1 MTASKR
7 WWRRRSLR
15 RQLAIGVSSIVSV
28 ALIVV
33 GTVAVI
39 SLRDEAIRLS
49 DTQVANS
56 LAAFSYA
63 YAKWDAQRTIAPDA
77 TGMPMG
83 RASAFQN
90 QAPGT
95 AIAVVR
101 DGAVVYS
108 NVFADGAQLPAP
120 ADAQRA
126 MEAVNWA
133 DSGPRTVQL
142 GELGPYR
149 ADSRDVGA
157 GERLV
162 AAVSLRPAEKTVAHE
177 TLIVVILV
185 VLALLATGIGTVWTV
200 SHALKP
206 LRRIAA
212 VAGEVATLRLDGTE
226 TRITARVDESDTDP
240 ESDVGVV
247 GHALNR
253 LLINVDSALADLA
266 ASDRRMRQF
275 LADASHELRTPLASI
290 LGYAELTRQDSATL
304 PETTE
309 YALARIEAESR
320 RMSVLVADLLLLS
333 RLEERNDLDI
343 EDVELCDL
351 VADAVNDAAVSAPDH
366 HFHLELPDHQVRI
379 RGDRARLHQVLANL
393 LANARIHTPAG
404 VNVTAAVGIAPGDPA
419 TVKMV
424 VSDDGPGIPPE
435 VIPNLFDRFVRAD
448 KARARESG
456 SSGLGLAIVRSIV
469 QAHGGTVE
477 VESKPGN
484 TRFTVSIPL
493 HSPSPQDLNFL

>member
-1 MTASKR
+1 M
-7 WWRRRSLR
+7 
-15 RQLAIGVSSIVSV
+15 
-28 ALIVV
+28 
-33 GTVAVI
+33 
-39 SLRDEAIRLS
+39 
-49 DTQVANS
+49 
-56 LAAFSYA
+56 
-63 YAKWDAQRTIAPDA
+63 
-77 TGMPMG
+77 
-83 RASAFQN
+83 
-90 QAPGT
+90 
-95 AIAVVR
+95 VR

-126 MEAVNWA
+126 MEAANWA

-304 PETTE
+304 PE
-309 YALARIEAESR
+309 
-320 RMSVLVADLLLLS
+320 
-333 RLEERNDLDI
+333 
-343 EDVELCDL
+343 
-351 VADAVNDAAVSAPDH
+351 
-366 HFHLELPDHQVRI
+366 
-379 RGDRARLHQVLANL
+379 
-393 LANARIHTPAG
+393 
-404 VNVTAAVGIAPGDPA
+404 
-419 TVKMV
+419 
-424 VSDDGPGIPPE
+424 
-435 VIPNLFDRFVRAD
+435 
-448 KARARESG
+448 
-456 SSGLGLAIVRSIV
+456 
-469 QAHGGTVE
+469 
-477 VESKPGN
+477 
-484 TRFTVSIPL
+484 
-493 HSPSPQDLNFL
+493 